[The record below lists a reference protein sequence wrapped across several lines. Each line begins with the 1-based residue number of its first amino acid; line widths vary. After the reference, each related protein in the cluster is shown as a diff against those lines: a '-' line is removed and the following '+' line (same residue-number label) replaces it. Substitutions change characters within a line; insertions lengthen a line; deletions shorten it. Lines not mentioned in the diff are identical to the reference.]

1 VKRGEAHK
9 RSFPLRLLIAF
20 SLVVIPLMSVAAEPV
35 HSPKILGSLSC
46 SAAACHGSQPVDIA
60 RLRPGEEFIR
70 WLNTDPHAGA
80 AVTLASEK
88 YRDIL
93 LRVSGRDDG
102 QAAPQVQARCAKC
115 HDPLG
120 GTGDH
125 TTISPIGH
133 GIGCETCHGQAEHW
147 LPRHFERDIE
157 RSELTALGMLDTTNL
172 NVRAKQCV
180 SCHIGSADQDM
191 NHDMIAAGHP
201 PLRFELSAYHD
212 LIRHKHWNDTRERLE
227 TRDYQVRLWAAG
239 QTAGASAR
247 LELLA
252 ARCGSEPERWP
263 ELAEHN
269 CFSCHQRFRGS
280 DQLAVRAAAL
290 GRPAWSNWNL
300 LFVDAL
306 QSSPE
311 SPRTEALT
319 ALRAA
324 FSSGF
329 PADQDAVQTATVA
342 AGLQLQTHSPARD
355 YSASQLLK
363 TLSMSLHETANA
375 DWETR
380 CQQYLALTAAE
391 RAYRDELAKRQH
403 FASLDQTEY
412 NRRLSEEKTVLAD
425 LQQVRTWLQ
434 FEPSAL
440 PGVPGA
446 ANKVLRDEPLEFH
459 EHRGELGSRLQ
470 QIADRLQARMLELP

>member
-1 VKRGEAHK
+1 MKRGEAYK
-9 RSFPLRLLIAF
+9 RSFPLRLFITLA
-20 SLVVIPLMSVAAEPV
+20 LVVIPRMSAAAEPV

-46 SAAACHGSQPVDIA
+46 SATACHGSQTVDIA

-80 AVTLASEK
+80 AVTLTSEK

-102 QAAPQVQARCAKC
+102 QADPQVQARCANC

-125 TTISPIGH
+125 ATLSPVGH
-133 GIGCETCHGQAEHW
+133 GIGCETCHGPAEHW

-157 RSELTALGMLDTTNL
+157 RTELTALGLLDTKNL

-180 SCHIGSADQDM
+180 SCHIGSADRDM

-227 TRDYQVRLWAAG
+227 TRDYQVQLWAAG

-269 CFSCHQRFRGS
+269 CFSCHQRIRGS
-280 DQLAVRAAAL
+280 DQLAVRAAGL

-300 LFVDAL
+300 IFIDAL
-306 QSSPE
+306 HTPPVKPGNE
-311 SPRTEALT
+311 PLT

-324 FSSGF
+324 FNREF
-329 PADQDAVQTATVA
+329 PADQDAVRTETAA
-342 AGLQLQTHSPARD
+342 ARLQLQRHSSAQDITAIALLQSLSSSLRD
-355 YSASQLLK
+355 
-363 TLSMSLHETANA
+363 TANA

-403 FASLDQTEY
+403 FARLDQTEY
-412 NRRLSEEKTVLAD
+412 NRRLIEEKTLLAD
-425 LQQVRTWLQ
+425 LQQVRNWLQ
-434 FEPSAL
+434 FEP
-440 PGVPGA
+440 GTTD
-446 ANKVLRDEPLEFH
+446 KVLRDEPLLFH
-459 EHRGELGSRLQ
+459 ERRGEIGSQLQ